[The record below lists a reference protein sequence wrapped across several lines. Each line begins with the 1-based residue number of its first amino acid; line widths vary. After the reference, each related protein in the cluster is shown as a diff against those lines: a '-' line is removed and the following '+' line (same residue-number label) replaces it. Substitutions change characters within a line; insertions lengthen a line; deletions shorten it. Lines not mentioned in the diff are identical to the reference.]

1 MIPGVER
8 QIYEVWSLHTLPPLT
23 SPRPLLL
30 RGFLGVALSHP
41 LFLFKKFCYKRE
53 MSTYMLDIDKDIA
66 LPANAAEA
74 LPAMT
79 QSEELEVRA
88 RTIKLIS
95 DLQGKPLEPT
105 QGDKDAARELAQK
118 MLKDNINVDFSSYRN
133 ETLAYLA
140 GMVSMYDQMLVKDLA
155 DYKLYV
161 VNKLVEQS
169 ANPDPKY
176 ALPAIKALGEVDG
189 VDAFKKR
196 AEVTVQHKSVEEVEK
211 SLAQK
216 LEKLERLAQKDRKG
230 DVIDVET
237 VDAEPS
243 ED

>member
-1 MIPGVER
+1 
-8 QIYEVWSLHTLPPLT
+8 
-23 SPRPLLL
+23 
-30 RGFLGVALSHP
+30 
-41 LFLFKKFCYKRE
+41 
-53 MSTYMLDIDKDIA
+53 MSTYMLDIEKDVA
-66 LPANAAEA
+66 LPANAVEA
-74 LPAMT
+74 LPVMS

-105 QGDKDAARELAQK
+105 EGDKDAARELAKK
-118 MLKDNINVDFSSYRN
+118 MLQENANIDFSNYRN

-211 SLAQK
+211 SLVQK

-237 VDAEPS
+237 VDAEPT

>member
-1 MIPGVER
+1 
-8 QIYEVWSLHTLPPLT
+8 
-23 SPRPLLL
+23 
-30 RGFLGVALSHP
+30 
-41 LFLFKKFCYKRE
+41 
-53 MSTYMLDIDKDIA
+53 MSTYILDIEKNMA
-66 LPANAAEA
+66 LPPNALEA
-74 LPAMT
+74 MPPMT
-79 QSEELEVRA
+79 QEEELEVRA

-95 DLQGKPLEPT
+95 DLQGKPIEPDEI
-105 QGDKDAARELAQK
+105 DKETARDLAK
-118 MLKDNINVDFSSYRN
+118 RMLKDKENIDFSNYRN

-176 ALPAIKALGEVDG
+176 ALPAIKSLGEIDG

-196 AEVTVQHKSVEEVEK
+196 SEVTVQHKSVEEVEK
-211 SLAQK
+211 SLLEK
-216 LEKLERLAQKDRKG
+216 LEKLERLTSKG
-230 DVIDVET
+230 KKEEVIDVEAT
-237 VDAEPS
+237 DAQPA